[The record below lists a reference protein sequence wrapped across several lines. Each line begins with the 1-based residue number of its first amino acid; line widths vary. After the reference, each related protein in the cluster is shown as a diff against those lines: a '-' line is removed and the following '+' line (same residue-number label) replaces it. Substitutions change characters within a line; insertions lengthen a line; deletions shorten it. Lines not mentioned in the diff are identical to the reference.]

1 MSGKEQT
8 QAQSKREVAYFCA
21 PETHDLVNSKNCYK
35 LLQTARLSSKNL
47 AATYR
52 QCYPSPPRPVLLKGR
67 LSTFFR
73 SFLSKTR
80 VDIGYQPPLSIGDG
94 SSELGALSETKIG
107 RKRCRKFQ
115 LYLPQWQCSVLPVA
129 LKAMSSA
136 VLQVRAQVLS
146 RQRCLAPTGL
156 ARSLQV
162 RPLACFVTMQEST
175 PAARLTQAPVLGRA
189 KKMNRCMGQSRA
201 AVFAF

>member
-1 MSGKEQT
+1 MGGKEQT
-8 QAQSKREVAYFCA
+8 QAQSKREAAYFCA
-21 PETHDLVNSKNCYK
+21 PETHDLVNSKNCFRV
-35 LLQTARLSSKNL
+35 LQTARLSSKSL

-73 SFLSKTR
+73 SFLSKKR
-80 VDIGYQPPLSIGDG
+80 VDIGYQPPLSIGGG

-115 LYLPQWQCSVLPVA
+115 LYSRQWQCSDLPVA
-129 LKAMSSA
+129 LKAMLSA
-136 VLQVRAQVLS
+136 VLRVQAQVLS
-146 RQRCLAPTGL
+146 QQRCLAPTGL

-162 RPLACFVTMQEST
+162 RPLACFATMQEST
-175 PAARLTQAPVLGRA
+175 PAARLTPAPILGRA
-189 KKMNRCMGQSRA
+189 KNMNRCMGHPRV